1 LFFCSIS
8 FAQSSI
14 SGTVTDSDVQPIGA
28 NIKVVGGT
36 AGTVS
41 DSEGKF
47 SLNSQSKLPY
57 VIEISSIGFIS
68 KQVNITTNNQKVN
81 ILLKDE
87 QNLLNE
93 IVVSASRT
101 PERLESPVTIERM
114 GIADIKS
121 QRQLLFDGLEN
132 MKEVQMNTS
141 SLSFKSNQHPVL
153 QQWQI
158 RVSCSWLMEW
168 TMLLL
173 Y

>member
-1 LFFCSIS
+1 
-8 FAQSSI
+8 
-14 SGTVTDSDVQPIGA
+14 
-28 NIKVVGGT
+28 
-36 AGTVS
+36 
-41 DSEGKF
+41 
-47 SLNSQSKLPY
+47 

-81 ILLKDE
+81 ILLQDE

-101 PERLESPVTIERM
+101 PERVL
-114 GIADIKS
+114 G
-121 QRQLLFDGLEN
+121 QLKEWELQILKVSVSYFYDGLEN

-141 SLSFKSNQHPVL
+141 SLSLSQSPVVL

-158 RVSCSWLMEW
+158 RVSCSWLMGW